1 MLGRERRESRERCGR
16 AKPQHGPRGAPS
28 TRTVP
33 GRVKEATGEDRQDWH
48 GGTSSNGAVGGG
60 KRQSRS
66 ARKRVDRARLLIGAQ
81 AWFTHSASTERFS
94 CADIEPLNAPRSPG
108 LRDSASLLAQ
118 GPPRS
123 TVIHVAAAC
132 DHRLAPRRHIPLHL
146 TPGCDLSLACH
157 SSVTKTP
164 MHCMGVL

>member
-81 AWFTHSASTERFS
+81 AWFTLGQYRAIQLCGYRASQRAKVAGPPGL
-94 CADIEPLNAPRSPG
+94 CVAPRSRAPEEYCDSCG
-108 LRDSASLLAQ
+108 GRLRSPSSSTTTH
-118 GPPRS
+118 PPS
-123 TVIHVAAAC
+123 PHA
-132 DHRLAPRRHIPLHL
+132 RL
-146 TPGCDLSLACH
+146 
-157 SSVTKTP
+157 
-164 MHCMGVL
+164 